1 MCKLARS
8 VIPVI
13 SSPNTSP
20 PASNAPSRR
29 EINKSATRQ
38 AIIDASLA
46 LLRTDG
52 LEAVTADR
60 VAEAAGVSRRTF
72 FNYFSTLE
80 SALNGPT
87 EAFVEHVLR
96 IFETQPLNVPIMS
109 AAVNALNG
117 LADRSLLAPVAE
129 IVAAAHA
136 SPQLDRLQLEAWND
150 CAARLVGAIATRLP
164 GSDPL
169 TVSVFANSVI
179 GAGRAAF
186 EHWIDT
192 AHGDLSDTSLTRLQE
207 NLTTALAQLRD
218 GFPTLNVP
226 AASARTREA

>member
-1 MCKLARS
+1 MTVMA
-8 VIPVI
+8 
-13 SSPNTSP
+13 SPNMSP
-20 PASNAPSRR
+20 PATPTPSRR
-29 EINKSATRQ
+29 EINKTATRQ

-46 LLRTDG
+46 LLRTEG

-87 EAFVEHVLR
+87 EAFVEHVLQ
-96 IFETQPLNVPIMS
+96 IFETQPRELPIMA
-109 AAVNALNG
+109 AAVNALNA

-129 IVAAAHA
+129 LVAAAHP

-150 CAARLVGAIATRLP
+150 CAARLVDAITGRLP
-164 GSDPL
+164 GAAPL
-169 TVSVFANSVI
+169 TVSVFANSII

-186 EHWIDT
+186 EHWIQT
-192 AHGDLSDTSLTRLQE
+192 ADGDLSDASLARLQDH
-207 NLTTALAQLRD
+207 LTTALAQLRD
-218 GFPTLNVP
+218 GFPTLNVSAAP
-226 AASARTREA
+226 ATTREA

>member
-1 MCKLARS
+1 MSA
-8 VIPVI
+8 
-13 SSPNTSP
+13 SPNIPP
-20 PASNAPSRR
+20 PAASAPSRR
-29 EINKSATRQ
+29 EINKTATRQ
-38 AIIDASLA
+38 AIIDAALA
-46 LLRTDG
+46 VLRTDG

-96 IFETQPLNVPIMS
+96 IFETQPRDLPIMS
-109 AAVNALNG
+109 AAVNALNA

-129 IVAAAHA
+129 LAAAAHS

-150 CAARLVGAIATRLP
+150 CAARLVEAIAARLP

-169 TVSVFANSVI
+169 TVSVFANSII

-186 EHWIDT
+186 DHWIQT
-192 AHGDLSDTSLTRLQE
+192 ADGDLSDASLSRLQGH
-207 NLTTALAQLRD
+207 LTTALAQLRD

-226 AASARTREA
+226 ATSAPIREA

>member
-1 MCKLARS
+1 MSA
-8 VIPVI
+8 
-13 SSPNTSP
+13 SPNMP
-20 PASNAPSRR
+20 LPAASAPSRR
-29 EINKSATRQ
+29 EINKTATRQ
-38 AIIDASLA
+38 AIIDAALA
-46 LLRTDG
+46 VLRTDG

-87 EAFVEHVLR
+87 EAFVEHVLQ
-96 IFETQPLNVPIMS
+96 IFETQPRDLPIMS
-109 AAVNALNG
+109 AAVNALNA

-129 IVAAAHA
+129 LVSAAHA

-150 CAARLVGAIATRLP
+150 CAARLVGAIAARLP

-169 TVSVFANSVI
+169 TVSVFANSII

-186 EHWIDT
+186 EHWIQT
-192 AHGDLSDTSLTRLQE
+192 ADGDLSDASLARLQDH
-207 NLTTALAQLRD
+207 LAAALAQLRD
-218 GFPTLNVP
+218 GFPTLNVS
-226 AASARTREA
+226 AASAPIREA

>member
-1 MCKLARS
+1 MTVMA
-8 VIPVI
+8 
-13 SSPNTSP
+13 SPNMSP
-20 PASNAPSRR
+20 PATPTPSRR
-29 EINKSATRQ
+29 EINKTATRQ

-46 LLRTDG
+46 LLRTEG

-87 EAFVEHVLR
+87 EAFVEHVLQ
-96 IFETQPLNVPIMS
+96 IFETQPRELPIMA
-109 AAVNALNG
+109 AAVNALNA

-129 IVAAAHA
+129 LVAAAHP

-150 CAARLVGAIATRLP
+150 CAARLVDAITGRLP
-164 GSDPL
+164 GADPL
-169 TVSVFANSVI
+169 TVSVFANSII

-186 EHWIDT
+186 EHWIQT
-192 AHGDLSDTSLTRLQE
+192 ADGDLSDASLARLQDH
-207 NLTTALAQLRD
+207 LTTALAQLRD
-218 GFPTLNVP
+218 GFPTLNVSAAP
-226 AASARTREA
+226 ATTREA

>member
-1 MCKLARS
+1 MI
-8 VIPVI
+8 VIAP
-13 SSPNTSP
+13 PNTSP
-20 PASNAPSRR
+20 PATPTPSRR
-29 EINKSATRQ
+29 EINKTATRQ

-46 LLRTDG
+46 LLRTEG

-87 EAFVEHVLR
+87 EAFVEHVLQ
-96 IFETQPLNVPIMS
+96 IFETQPRELPIMA

-129 IVAAAHA
+129 LVAAAHA

-150 CAARLVGAIATRLP
+150 CAARLVDAITGRLP
-164 GSDPL
+164 GADPL
-169 TVSVFANSVI
+169 TVSVFANSLI

-186 EHWIDT
+186 EYWIQT
-192 AHGDLSDTSLTRLQE
+192 ADGDLSDASLTRLQDH
-207 NLTTALAQLRD
+207 LTTALAQLRD
-218 GFPTLNVP
+218 GFPTLNVSAAP
-226 AASARTREA
+226 ATTREA

>member
-1 MCKLARS
+1 MI
-8 VIPVI
+8 VIAP
-13 SSPNTSP
+13 PNTSP
-20 PASNAPSRR
+20 PATPTPSRR
-29 EINKSATRQ
+29 EINKTATRQ

-46 LLRTDG
+46 LLRTEG

-87 EAFVEHVLR
+87 EAFVEHVLQ
-96 IFETQPLNVPIMS
+96 IFETQPRELPIMA

-129 IVAAAHA
+129 LVAAAHA

-150 CAARLVGAIATRLP
+150 CAARLVDAITGRLP
-164 GSDPL
+164 GADPL
-169 TVSVFANSVI
+169 TVSVFANSII

-186 EHWIDT
+186 EYWIQT
-192 AHGDLSDTSLTRLQE
+192 ADGDLSDASLTRLQDH
-207 NLTTALAQLRD
+207 LTTALAQLRD
-218 GFPTLNVP
+218 GFPTLNVSAAP
-226 AASARTREA
+226 ATTREA

>member
-1 MCKLARS
+1 MTVMA
-8 VIPVI
+8 
-13 SSPNTSP
+13 SPNMSP
-20 PASNAPSRR
+20 PATPTPSRR
-29 EINKSATRQ
+29 EINKTATRQ

-46 LLRTDG
+46 LLRTEG

-87 EAFVEHVLR
+87 EAFVEHVLQ
-96 IFETQPLNVPIMS
+96 IFETQPRELPIMA
-109 AAVNALNG
+109 AAVNALNA

-129 IVAAAHA
+129 LVAAAHP

-150 CAARLVGAIATRLP
+150 CAARLVDAITGRLP
-164 GSDPL
+164 GADPL
-169 TVSVFANSVI
+169 TVSVFANSII

-186 EHWIDT
+186 EHWIQT
-192 AHGDLSDTSLTRLQE
+192 ADGNLSDASLARLQDH
-207 NLTTALAQLRD
+207 LTTALAQLRD
-218 GFPTLNVP
+218 GFPTLNVSAAP
-226 AASARTREA
+226 ATTREA

>member
-1 MCKLARS
+1 MI
-8 VIPVI
+8 VIA
-13 SSPNTSP
+13 SPNTSP
-20 PASNAPSRR
+20 PATPTPSRR
-29 EINKSATRQ
+29 EINKTATRQ

-46 LLRTDG
+46 LLRTEG

-87 EAFVEHVLR
+87 EAFVEHVLQ
-96 IFETQPLNVPIMS
+96 IFETQPRELPIMA

-129 IVAAAHA
+129 LVAAAHA

-150 CAARLVGAIATRLP
+150 CAARLVDAITGRLP
-164 GSDPL
+164 GADPL
-169 TVSVFANSVI
+169 TVSVFANSII

-186 EHWIDT
+186 EYWIQT
-192 AHGDLSDTSLTRLQE
+192 ADGDLSDASLTRLQDH
-207 NLTTALAQLRD
+207 LTTALAQLRD
-218 GFPTLNVP
+218 GFPTLNVSAAP
-226 AASARTREA
+226 ATTREA

>member
-1 MCKLARS
+1 MIA
-8 VIPVI
+8 P
-13 SSPNTSP
+13 PNTSP
-20 PASNAPSRR
+20 PATPTPSRR
-29 EINKSATRQ
+29 EINKTATRQ

-46 LLRTDG
+46 LLRTEG

-87 EAFVEHVLR
+87 EAFVEHVLQ
-96 IFETQPLNVPIMS
+96 IFETQPRELPIMA

-129 IVAAAHA
+129 LVAAAHA

-150 CAARLVGAIATRLP
+150 CAARLVDAITGRLP
-164 GSDPL
+164 GADPL
-169 TVSVFANSVI
+169 TVSVFANSLI

-186 EHWIDT
+186 EYWIQT
-192 AHGDLSDTSLTRLQE
+192 ADGDLSDASLTRLQDH
-207 NLTTALAQLRD
+207 LTTALAQLRD
-218 GFPTLNVP
+218 GFPTLNVSAAP
-226 AASARTREA
+226 ATTREA